1 MLAYVYAMLGHFGL
15 LAPADAFPVAK
26 AAGLRA
32 LEIDETLAGVHFS
45 LGIVRL
51 LYDWDWPGSL
61 ADIQKGLSLAPNDAA
76 GHFAYGEW
84 LTVMGRLEEAVAEME
99 HAHDLDPLSSPIS
112 ANLAAGYSFVRK
124 HDRAL
129 DQIRKTVELDPQ
141 FYASQA
147 LFAVLL
153 ARAGRYDEAFVEAHK
168 CILLPG
174 FELRGQTTLGVV
186 CALAGREQEAR
197 KAAAEIESQP
207 PADRLASGLAA
218 IYSVLG
224 DRDLAFKFL
233 EESFKVRFSNL
244 VFIRHA
250 PELRN
255 LRGDPRFISLLRR
268 IGLPS

>member
-1 MLAYVYAMLGHFGL
+1 
-15 LAPADAFPVAK
+15 
-26 AAGLRA
+26 
-32 LEIDETLAGVHFS
+32 
-45 LGIVRL
+45 
-51 LYDWDWPGSL
+51 
-61 ADIQKGLSLAPNDAA
+61 
-76 GHFAYGEW
+76 
-84 LTVMGRLEEAVAEME
+84 MGRLEEAVAEME